1 MGQGG
6 KVDSGGQGWGELVDI
21 TCFSFSCDPHS
32 PERQMTEPFC
42 SLQTFQRCLV
52 QREAGYLKL
61 LPKKGESALV
71 NGGARKSHR

>member
-6 KVDSGGQGWGELVDI
+6 KVDSGGQGWGELADI
-21 TCFSFSCDPHS
+21 TCLSFSCDPHS
-32 PERQMTEPFC
+32 PERQMTEPFS

-61 LPKKGESALV
+61 LPKKGASALG